1 MIAPEHSI
9 DLADTPRKGVQMEV
23 EGKREVDDRHKE
35 KHLLQ
40 SEERFE
46 TLISL
51 L

>member
-1 MIAPEHSI
+1 MIAQEHSV
-9 DLADTPRKGVQMEV
+9 DLTDTPRKGIQMEG

-35 KHLLQ
+35 KHFLQ
-40 SEERFE
+40 SEERFV